1 MKIALDV
8 AGGDFAPHEVVKGAI
23 KAVQEYG
30 VEIILVGRKNVI
42 RKLSEKA
49 LTRTGI
55 TVVDAKQVI
64 DFNEH
69 PIRAIQS
76 KPNSSIVVGI
86 NLLKSGEAS
95 AFVSAGNTGAVVMSA
110 LLTLGKAA
118 GVSRPA
124 IGCFLDRISTKPS
137 LLVDAGANADC
148 RPEHLLEFARLGT
161 IYSTYLLKSGEAAAF
176 VSAGN
181 TGAVVMSAL
190 LTLGKAAGVSRP
202 AIGCFLDRISTKP
215 SLLVDAGANAD
226 CRPEHLL
233 EFARLGTIYSKY
245 LLKIAS
251 PRVGLLCNGKE
262 EGKGNRLAQET
273 YQLLK
278 ETKDINFIGNIEGYD
293 IIKKTADIVVTDGFT
308 GNIVLKTIEGF
319 NDNFLTAVKQ
329 MGQVF
334 SSASRLSSK
343 DLLHDVG
350 LNTLTR
356 RMDYSEYGGASLLGV
371 NGNVIIA
378 HGRSKAKAIKNAIG
392 LARATVERRIAE
404 KIREGK
410 YEQTSGNS
418 GS

>member
-1 MKIALDV
+1 MKIALDA
-8 AGGDFAPHEVVKGAI
+8 AGGDYAPHEVVKGAI

-55 TVVDAKQVI
+55 TIVDAKQVI

-69 PIRAIQS
+69 PIRAVQS
-76 KPNSSIVVGI
+76 KPDSSIVVGM
-86 NLLKSGEAS
+86 N
-95 AFVSAGNTGAVVMSA
+95 
-110 LLTLGKAA
+110 
-118 GVSRPA
+118 
-124 IGCFLDRISTKPS
+124 
-137 LLVDAGANADC
+137 
-148 RPEHLLEFARLGT
+148 
-161 IYSTYLLKSGEAAAF
+161 LLKSGEAAAF

-181 TGAVVMSAL
+181 TGAVVASAL
-190 LTLGKAAGVSRP
+190 LTLGKAKGIRRP

-245 LLKIAS
+245 LLKIPS
-251 PRVGLLCNGKE
+251 PRVGLLCNGVE

-278 ETKDINFIGNIEGYD
+278 EAKDINFLGNIEGHD
-293 IIKKTADIVVTDGFT
+293 IVKRTADVVVTDGFT

-319 NDNFLTAVKQ
+319 NDNFLTSVKQ
-329 MGQVF
+329 LGHVF
-334 SSASRLSSK
+334 SSALRLKTS
-343 DLLHDVG
+343 DLLHDIG
-350 LNTLTR
+350 LSSLTR
-356 RMDYSEYGGASLLGV
+356 RMDYSEYGGACLLGV
-371 NGNVIIA
+371 NGTVIIA
-378 HGRSKAKAIKNAIG
+378 HGRSKEKAIKNAIG
-392 LARATVERRIAE
+392 LARATVERSITE

-410 YEQTSGNS
+410 YE
-418 GS
+418 